1 MAKIQT
7 ITDQNLEVGLSA
19 KQTLRWLFCIK
30 LDGIGDEGRRLK
42 IFYDLF
48 KDKLCG
54 TNAVIVVDAADPT
67 VHIDVLQRKIVVH
80 VHLGVTVV
88 TTVDRKE
95 RVVDV

>member
-1 MAKIQT
+1 MIHIISFNKI
-7 ITDQNLEVGLSA
+7 LA
-19 KQTLRWLFCIK
+19 PK
-30 LDGIGDEGRRLK
+30 LK
-42 IFYDLF
+42 ATPKAIFYDLF
-48 KDKLCG
+48 KDKLCS
-54 TNAVIVVDAADPT
+54 TNAVIDVDAADPT